1 MKIKKAVILA
11 GGIGSRMAP
20 ASKVLAKE
28 MLPIVDRPAMDYLV
42 DDLISAGVKEVLV
55 VAHKDKTSIQKYFT
69 NAKISFSYIYP
80 DVPLGVADAL
90 LHAENFVSGKP
101 FYLLYGDVLFSAKPN
116 SLEQMKKVFDEAK
129 CSVVATRKVKQSK
142 TNLYGCLSLKEA
154 KGQKYITSIVEKPHP
169 KVAPSNIVIAG
180 QFLLTSKIFKYLKNL
195 TAGQLFTDA
204 LLCLAKNNNLA
215 IAEIEGKCFDIGNK
229 AGYVLAT
236 LHYAQSHSQIKKEI
250 KSFLYSFNKNN
261 AKK

>member
-1 MKIKKAVILA
+1 MVPHSKHIPSFKSSIVGTYWQLSHCSAFVSVPHFGHIIFNSLSDKNLLHFSQKAC
-11 GGIGSRMAP
+11 GS
-20 ASKVLAKE
+20 
-28 MLPIVDRPAMDYLV
+28 
-42 DDLISAGVKEVLV
+42 
-55 VAHKDKTSIQKYFT
+55 
-69 NAKISFSYIYP
+69 SFSYIYP

-90 LHAENFVSGKP
+90 LHAENFVSGEP